1 MPWMITFFGVLVVP
15 LGVVSIYFII
25 IQPIVIGT
33 WCALCLL
40 AALAMLIMIPFAVDE
55 LVAMGQFMRRSLRVG
70 KPFWRT
76 FLMGGA
82 MPRGSEKDE
91 DLASL
96 ANAITDMLRGVTVPW
111 TLASAV
117 VIGIVLM
124 FTRMLFGT
132 TGALANSDHLMGAL
146 ILTVAVMA
154 TAEVFRPLRLVNV
167 AFGSWLVAAPWLLNG
182 GTGTGSWADVAAG
195 LATILLSLPRGTRSA
210 EHYAGWDKY
219 VI

>member
-1 MPWMITFFGVLVVP
+1 M
-15 LGVVSIYFII
+15 VSIYFII

-55 LVAMGQFMRRSLRVG
+55 LVAMGQFIRWSSRVG

-82 MPRGSEKDE
+82 MPGGSEKDE

-96 ANAITDMLRGVTVPW
+96 DNAITDMLRGVTVPW

-117 VIGIVLM
+117 MIGVVLM
-124 FTRMLFGT
+124 FTRTLFGT

-146 ILTVAVMA
+146 IVTVAVMA
-154 TAEVFRPLRLVNV
+154 TAELFRPLRLINL
-167 AFGSWLVAAPWLLNG
+167 AFGAWLIAAPWLLNG
-182 GTGTGSWADVAAG
+182 GTGTGSWADVAGG
-195 LATILLSLPRGTRSA
+195 LAIILLSLPRGTRSG

-219 VI
+219 VV